1 MVFDAG
7 QNSAANFAHL
17 ADVGLHFVGSLP
29 PSDYPDLL
37 AVPARKRST
46 VDVQRYGGL
55 TAYET
60 RVDALGARRRV
71 LLTHSPNLHAK
82 QSREFD
88 ETIAKATRALNE
100 LADVLR
106 RGQGRRDRAG
116 AQAAID
122 HITRPR
128 WLGRVLTLNLS
139 GDTPTGMRLSFTV
152 DASARKELEAEL
164 FGKRIL
170 VTDRDDWTAP
180 EVVAG
185 YRSQSDAEA
194 GFRQLK
200 DPHIVSFSPMWHW
213 TDSKIRVH
221 LSYCVTALAVA
232 HLMRRQA
239 RQGGLDLSVRE
250 LLAQLAGIEETL
262 LLYPSTGGRPR
273 ARRILTEMSPTQK
286 QLYEILNLDQYAPTR

>member
-1 MVFDAG
+1 M
-7 QNSAANFAHL
+7 
-17 ADVGLHFVGSLP
+17 
-29 PSDYPDLL
+29 
-37 AVPARKRST
+37 
-46 VDVQRYGGL
+46 
-55 TAYET
+55 
-60 RVDALGARRRV
+60 

-82 QSREFD
+82 QARGFD
-88 ETIAKATRALNE
+88 QTIAKATRALNE
-100 LADVLR
+100 LADVLE
-106 RGQGRRDRAG
+106 RGHGRRDRPG
-116 AQAAID
+116 VQAAID
-122 HITRPR
+122 RITRPR
-128 WLGRVLTLNLS
+128 WLGRVLASHLT

-152 DASARKELEAEL
+152 DATARKALEAEL

-170 VTDRDDWTAP
+170 VTDRDDWPVAH
-180 EVVAG
+180 VVAG

-200 DPHIVSFSPMWHW
+200 DPHVVSFSPMWHW

-232 HLMRRQA
+232 HLIRRPA

-273 ARRILTEMSPTQK
+273 ARRILTEMTPTQK
-286 QLYEILNLDQYAPTR
+286 QLYELFNLNQYAPTR